1 MKKERMNS
9 KDRVMCVFAGGI
21 PDRIPIDFTTNP
33 GILALLRKHFGKAD
47 ILDDLNVDFRHV
59 GAPYIGPMLHE
70 KIPGMDV
77 DPVTGM
83 RSRWIE
89 HQSGGYHEICDYPLK
104 DADEE
109 QAAAWPVP
117 SADDFDYTKIQDAC
131 KKYGRYAVSIGGPP
145 DIINNTGRLRT
156 MEQVLIDLVTD
167 DPAGLMIIDK
177 RTGYELEV
185 LYRTLEASKG
195 GIDFLFLGEDLGT
208 QRGAVMSPELFRKH
222 IKPRLKKFADLGR
235 HFGIPVMIHS
245 CGSSSWAFDDL
256 IQIGIS
262 AVDTL
267 QPEAKDMDPLYLKKT
282 YGGRLAFHGCIST
295 AGPLAY
301 GTADEVRKYVKDI
314 IGIMKPGGGYMLA
327 PTHQIQDNSPL
338 ENVLAMYETA
348 YEEAWYE

>member
-1 MKKERMNS
+1 M
-9 KDRVMCVFAGGI
+9 
-21 PDRIPIDFTTNP
+21 
-33 GILALLRKHFGKAD
+33 
-47 ILDDLNVDFRHV
+47 
-59 GAPYIGPMLHE
+59 
-70 KIPGMDV
+70 
-77 DPVTGM
+77 
-83 RSRWIE
+83 
-89 HQSGGYHEICDYPLK
+89 
-104 DADEE
+104 
-109 QAAAWPVP
+109 
-117 SADDFDYTKIQDAC
+117 
-131 KKYGRYAVSIGGPP
+131 
-145 DIINNTGRLRT
+145 
-156 MEQVLIDLVTD
+156 LIDLVTD

-185 LYRTLEASKG
+185 LYRTLEASEG

-256 IQIGIS
+256 IQIGIN

-267 QPEAKDMDPLYLKKT
+267 QPEAKEMDPLYLKKT